1 MEILQHIDLA
11 IIWSGILALAII
23 MYVLLDG
30 FDLGIGILSK
40 YAKDEKD
47 QARMINSIA
56 PFWDGNETWLILG
69 GGCLL
74 IGFPVAYAII
84 MQALYLPIIFMLL
97 GLILRGVAFEFI
109 FKSTDKQRKIWINFF
124 HYGSLIASFFQGVIL
139 GEFILGFTVENKR
152 FVGSSMDWF
161 NPFCLIVGAAIVAGY
176 TLLGSGWLVMKTT
189 GKIHDWGR
197 KMSTYSTF
205 VVLFF
210 MLVVSVYLPFVNAEI
225 FDRWFSL
232 PNFYYLAP
240 VPIITF
246 FVAMLLVY
254 NNFKPTKDHYPFIL
268 SILMFLLG
276 YVGLAISIFPW
287 IVPHSLTIWDCLA
300 ARESIEISII
310 GVVGILPVILIYT
323 AYNYYVFR
331 GKVSHESM
339 YK

>member
-1 MEILQHIDLA
+1 MDFLQNVDLA

-23 MYVLLDG
+23 MYVILDG
-30 FDLGIGILSK
+30 FDLGIGILTK
-40 YAKDEKD
+40 FAKDEKD
-47 QARMINSIA
+47 QTRMINSIA

-69 GGCLL
+69 GGGLL

-109 FKSTDKQRKIWINFF
+109 FKSTSSQKKFWINCF
-124 HYGSLIASFFQGVIL
+124 HYGSLCASFFQGVIL
-139 GEFILGFTVENKR
+139 GEFIQGFSVEKGK
-152 FVGSSMDWF
+152 FIGSSMDWL

-197 KMSTYSTF
+197 KISNYATF
-205 VVLFF
+205 AVLFF
-210 MLVVSVYLPFVNAEI
+210 MFVVSIYLPFENPEI
-225 FDRWFSL
+225 FDRWFTL

-240 VPIITF
+240 IPLVTF
-246 FVAMLLVY
+246 FVSIFLVY
-254 NNFKPTKDHYPFIL
+254 DNFKPTKDYYPFTF
-268 SILMFLLG
+268 SIIMFLLG
-276 YVGLAISIFPW
+276 YIGLAISIFPW
-287 IVPHSLTIWDCLA
+287 IVPHSLTIWECLA

-310 GVVGILPVILIYT
+310 GVVGILPIILIYT

-331 GKVSHESM
+331 GKVSHESL